1 MTCIQKS
8 EVPPWDFFSLTRLTR
23 PNVGGLDFSV
33 KMSQNVHF
41 FTVLHLYCVF
51 LMSLHFLRLAVEML
65 TTTCIWRSNF
75 TRYIF
80 QKKKNKKYKHFRALL
95 FSNGHRQPKHAHKER
110 LQISNWRFA
119 KLKQILNWSYILANP
134 FCKSSSTFK
143 TNPNYIKT
151 GNCHNYVTRAPLLL
165 LRRWVA
171 LCLQGIT

>member
-8 EVPPWDFFSLTRLTR
+8 EVPPWDFFSLTRLTG
-23 PNVGGLDFSV
+23 PSVGGLDFLV

-119 KLKQILNWSYILANP
+119 KLKQNSELKLHIGQTFLQVIVDFQDKSKLYQNWKLSCLRYEGATPTSQEL
-134 FCKSSSTFK
+134 SSFM
-143 TNPNYIKT
+143 P
-151 GNCHNYVTRAPLLL
+151 TRH
-165 LRRWVA
+165 
-171 LCLQGIT
+171 